1 MERVDLTALFLH
13 FAALWFV
20 AVGGPSAILPD
31 IHRYVVDAHQLLS
44 NREFA
49 DIYTRAQAAPGPN
62 VMYTTLIGWH
72 LAGWSGALATTVSL
86 LVPATTLTLVVGHF
100 IVGGVLSLEKWAAP
114 PTWLHLS
121 IWLPLTLVASL
132 WLLPRVKGSLVGLQ
146 WALYM
151 HGFGGVKD
159 HIETHPEL

>member
-1 MERVDLTALFLH
+1 MIGYGATASHPPRDLTRSMLRGFLERCPNCGKGALFRRYLKTWDNCPACGEALH
-13 FAALWFV
+13 H
-20 AVGGPSAILPD
+20 
-31 IHRYVVDAHQLLS
+31 HRTDDAPPY
-44 NREFA
+44 FT
-49 DIYTRAQAAPGPN
+49 I
-62 VMYTTLIGWH
+62 
-72 LAGWSGALATTVSL
+72 
-86 LVPATTLTLVVGHF
+86 LVVGHF

-151 HGFGGVKD
+151 HGFDPKHRPSEEPGLPG
-159 HIETHPEL
+159 L